1 VRVDASVVNGWFI
14 KALAR
19 KYRLFTSSEISV
31 TEAVAPC
38 LRRAYYNRVRRY
50 IPTPVEALKI
60 IGSRV
65 HTVIQEVLRS
75 EGWDV
80 EVGVSIDLGGWR
92 LVGRADAVKDDVV
105 LEFKTVNG
113 VLEEPY
119 ESHRLQLQAYL
130 TILHARE
137 GYLVYIDRASGK
149 VKVFKVRPSK
159 TALREVIERARKLK
173 EALEEGQPP
182 PPTRGPWCNTCPH
195 KWHCLKEVRGRDK

>member
-1 VRVDASVVNGWFI
+1 MRIDASVVNGWFI

-19 KYRLFTSSEISV
+19 EYRLFTSSEISV
-31 TEAVAPC
+31 TEAAAPC

-65 HTVIQEVLRS
+65 HSVIQEVLRG

-113 VLEEPY
+113 VLEEP
-119 ESHRLQLQAYL
+119 
-130 TILHARE
+130 
-137 GYLVYIDRASGK
+137 
-149 VKVFKVRPSK
+149 
-159 TALREVIERARKLK
+159 
-173 EALEEGQPP
+173 
-182 PPTRGPWCNTCPH
+182 
-195 KWHCLKEVRGRDK
+195 